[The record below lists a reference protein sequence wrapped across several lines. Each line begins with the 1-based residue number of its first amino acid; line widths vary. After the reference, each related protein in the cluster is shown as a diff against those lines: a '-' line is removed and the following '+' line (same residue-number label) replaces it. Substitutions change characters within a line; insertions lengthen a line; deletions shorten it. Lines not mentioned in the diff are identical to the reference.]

1 MSEAPVV
8 DFRTVSKSYQ
18 PGIFALRDLSLAVN
32 AGEFLTLLGPSGS
45 GKTTALMILAGFE
58 TATSGEV
65 LLRGREV
72 TRVAPNRRGLGVV
85 FQNYALFPHL
95 TVAQNVA
102 FPLRARSERA
112 ADVQRKVAATLE
124 RVRLTP
130 FKDRLPSQLSGG
142 QQQRVAL
149 ARAMVFD
156 PDVVLMDEPLAALD
170 KNLRHHMQF
179 EIKRLQRELGI
190 TVIYVTHDQ
199 TEALTMSDR
208 VAVFDAGQLAQVG
221 TPSDIYDRPASHFI
235 ATFIGETNSLD
246 GTLVGLADGVAMVR
260 LNDGQ
265 MIRGV
270 APRSPVRTGDRVV
283 ATVRP
288 EQATLI
294 YEHGAA
300 AAGPDN
306 VLHGSVS
313 DEIFVGDHH
322 RVTVRFASGDEF
334 ICKIGRDAAPHA
346 FERGRASLRFLDTH
360 ALVFAGSDA
369 SPAVREA
376 SPAAAVA
383 GGQGGADELLSR
395 RQAA

>member
-1 MSEAPVV
+1 MSEACVV
-8 DFRTVSKSYQ
+8 DFRCVSKSYQ
-18 PGIFALRDLSLAVN
+18 DGIFALRELNLAVRP
-32 AGEFLTLLGPSGS
+32 GEFLTLLGPSGS

-72 TRVAPNRRGLGVV
+72 TKVAPNRRGLGVV

-95 TVAQNVA
+95 TVAQNVG
-102 FPLRARSERA
+102 FPLKARAERT
-112 ADVQRKVAATLE
+112 ADIRRKVAATLE

-130 FKDRLPSQLSGG
+130 FRDRLPSQLSGG

-208 VAVFDAGQLAQVG
+208 VAVFDTGRLAQVG
-221 TPSDIYDRPASHFI
+221 TPAEIYDRPASHFI

-246 GTLVGLADGVAMVR
+246 GTLVGIDQGIATVR

-265 MIRGV
+265 TIRGV
-270 APRSPVRTGDRVV
+270 APPSAVRPGDRVV

-288 EQATLI
+288 ERAALVGA
-294 YEHGAA
+294 EAA
-300 AAGPDN
+300 AAPDPAN
-306 VLHGSVS
+306 VLHGEVC

-322 RVTVRFASGDEF
+322 RVSVRLAGGDEF
-334 ICKIGRDAAPHA
+334 VCKIGRDAAPRA
-346 FERGRASLRFLDTH
+346 FERGRASLSFLDTH
-360 ALVFAGSDA
+360 ALVFAAADA
-369 SPAVREA
+369 PVVREA
-376 SPAAAVA
+376 PAAGALPAHLA
-383 GGQGGADELLSR
+383 GGELLSR